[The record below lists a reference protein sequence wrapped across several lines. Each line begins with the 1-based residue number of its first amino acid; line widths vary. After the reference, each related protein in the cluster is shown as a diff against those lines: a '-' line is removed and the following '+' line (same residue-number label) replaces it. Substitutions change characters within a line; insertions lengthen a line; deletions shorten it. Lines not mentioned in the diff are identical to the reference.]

1 MASSGKNGGRRD
13 AGRRSRGRFM
23 TAATLHVAIVGTGPA
38 GFYTAEALAADPAVR
53 IDMID
58 RLPTPYGLVR
68 GGVAPDHQSIKAVTR
83 RYEKTAETEN
93 VRFIG
98 NLTVGRDIAT
108 DELLALYDAVV
119 LATGAP
125 EDRPLGIKGAD
136 LPGVIGS
143 AAFVGWY
150 NCHPDFAG
158 LDIDLDISSV
168 AVIGNGNVALDVAR
182 VLAKTADEMAQS
194 DIAPYAAERIGRAP
208 VRDIYVFGRRG
219 PLQAHFSSKELAEM
233 GTLARAVPLVDA
245 AQLPSEAEEEKL
257 EPARRKIISI
267 LRRFAHNR
275 PEDKPVRIHFE
286 FFSRPAEVLGAG
298 CVCGLRLERTRLED
312 ERAVGTGVYFE
323 VPCGLVIPCI
333 GYRTSPIPG
342 VPYDERAGRFVNAE
356 GKVRDRLYAVGWA
369 RRGPTGTIGTN
380 KPDGADIAARIRREV
395 APAGR
400 AGGAGLDR
408 LIAERGIEVVDFAGW
423 KRIDETECR
432 AAPAPHPR
440 LKFAHIADML
450 DVARGENRA
459 APRGAFSPQQAEDR

>member
-1 MASSGKNGGRRD
+1 MI
-13 AGRRSRGRFM
+13 
-23 TAATLHVAIVGTGPA
+23 AATLHVAIVGTGPA

-83 RYEKTAETEN
+83 RYEKTAEKEN

-98 NLTVGRDIAT
+98 NLTVGRDVTI

-125 EDRPLGIKGAD
+125 EDRPLAIAGAD

-150 NCHPDFAG
+150 NCHPDFAD
-158 LDIDLDISSV
+158 LDIDLDIPSV

-194 DIAPYAAERIGRAP
+194 DIAPYAAGRIARAP
-208 VRDIYVFGRRG
+208 IRDIYIFGRRG
-219 PLQAHFSSKELAEM
+219 PLQAHFSPKELGEM

-245 AQLPSEAEEEKL
+245 AQLPSGDEEAEL
-257 EPARRKIISI
+257 EPARRKIVSI
-267 LRRFAHNR
+267 LRRFASNR
-275 PEDKPVRIHFE
+275 PADKPVRIHFE
-286 FFSRPAEVLGAG
+286 FFARPAEVLGTR

-312 ERAVGTGVYFE
+312 ERAIGTGEYFE

-342 VPYDERAGRFVNAE
+342 VPYDERAGRFVNEE
-356 GKVRDRLYAVGWA
+356 GRVRERLYVVGWA

-380 KPDGADIAARIRREV
+380 RPDGAEIAARIRKEV
-395 APAGR
+395 TPAGR
-400 AGGAGLDR
+400 EGGAGLDR
-408 LIAERGIEVVDFAGW
+408 LIAARGVEVVDFTDW
-423 KRIDETECR
+423 KRIDAAECR
-432 AAPAPHPR
+432 AAPPPHPR

-450 DVARGENRA
+450 EAARSRDRA
-459 APRGAFSPQQAEDR
+459 TP

>member
-1 MASSGKNGGRRD
+1 
-13 AGRRSRGRFM
+13 M

-38 GFYTAEALAADPAVR
+38 GFYTAEALAAEPSLRV
-53 IDMID
+53 DMID

-83 RYEKTAETEN
+83 RYEKTAAKEN

-98 NLTVGRDIAT
+98 NLTVGRDVTI

-150 NCHPDFAG
+150 NCHPDFAE
-158 LDIDLDISSV
+158 LALDLDISSV

-194 DIAPYAAERIGRAP
+194 DIAPYAAARIERAP
-208 VRDIYVFGRRG
+208 IRDIYIFGRRG
-219 PLQAHFSSKELAEM
+219 PLQAHFSPKELGEM
-233 GTLARAVPLVDA
+233 GTLARAVPLVDG
-245 AQLPSEAEEEKL
+245 AQLPSEDEEATL

-267 LRRFAHNR
+267 LRQFARNR
-275 PEDKPVRIHFE
+275 PGDKPVRIHFE
-286 FFSRPAEVLGAG
+286 FFSRPAEVLGTC
-298 CVCGLRLERTRLED
+298 CVCGLRLERTRLEG
-312 ERAVGTGVYFE
+312 ERAVGTDEYFE

-342 VPYDERAGRFVNAE
+342 VPYDDRAGRFVNDE
-356 GKVRDRLYAVGWA
+356 GKVGDRLYAVGWA

-380 KPDGADIAARIRREV
+380 RPDGADIAARILEEV
-395 APAGR
+395 TPAGR
-400 AGGAGLDR
+400 EGGAGLDR

-423 KRIDETECR
+423 KRIEEAECR
-432 AAPAPHPR
+432 AAPPPHPR

-450 DVARGENRA
+450 KAARGKDRA
-459 APRGAFSPQQAEDR
+459 EP

>member
-1 MASSGKNGGRRD
+1 MI
-13 AGRRSRGRFM
+13 
-23 TAATLHVAIVGTGPA
+23 AATLHVAIVGTGPA
-38 GFYTAEALAADPAVR
+38 GFYTAEALASDPAVR

-83 RYEKTAETEN
+83 RYEKTAEQEN

-98 NLTVGRDIAT
+98 NLTVGRDVTI

-125 EDRPLGIKGAD
+125 EDRPLAIPGAD
-136 LPGVIGS
+136 LPGVVGS

-150 NCHPDFAG
+150 NCHPDFAD
-158 LDIDLDISSV
+158 LALDLDISSV

-194 DIAPYAAERIGRAP
+194 DIAPYAAERIARAP
-208 VRDIYVFGRRG
+208 IRDIYIFGRRG
-219 PLQAHFSSKELAEM
+219 PLQAHFSPKELGEM
-233 GTLARAVPLVDA
+233 GALARAVPLVDA
-245 AQLPSEAEEEKL
+245 AQLPSEDEEAEL

-267 LRRFAHNR
+267 LRRFAGNR
-275 PEDKPVRIHFE
+275 PADKPVRIHFE
-286 FFSRPAEVLGAG
+286 FFARPAEVLGTC
-298 CVCGLRLERTRLED
+298 CVCGLRLERTRLAD
-312 ERAVGTGVYFE
+312 ERAIGTGEYFE

-342 VPYDERAGRFVNAE
+342 VPYDERAGRFVNE
-356 GKVRDRLYAVGWA
+356 DGRVRKRLYVVGWA

-380 KPDGADIAARIRREV
+380 RPDGAEIAARIRKEV
-395 APAGR
+395 TPAGR
-400 AGGAGLDR
+400 EGGAGLDR
-408 LIAERGIEVVDFAGW
+408 LIAARGIEVVDFTAW
-423 KRIDETECR
+423 KRIDAAECR
-432 AAPAPHPR
+432 AAPPPHPR

-450 DVARGENRA
+450 EAARKRDRA
-459 APRGAFSPQQAEDR
+459 TP